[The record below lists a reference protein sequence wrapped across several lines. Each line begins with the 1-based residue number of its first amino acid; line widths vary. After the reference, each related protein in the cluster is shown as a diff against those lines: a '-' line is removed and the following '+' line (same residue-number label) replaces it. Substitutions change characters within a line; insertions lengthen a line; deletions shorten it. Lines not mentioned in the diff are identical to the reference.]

1 MKNKTSDNNKNKG
14 SKLWQSGGSTLHP
27 LVEEYTVGTDYTT
40 DGMLLPYDL
49 QASKAHAQMLKKIGV
64 LSAQELRDIEKGL
77 AEIQTLWEKGSFQI
91 TRAQEDGHTAI
102 EQYLT
107 EHYNDAGKKIHT
119 GRSRN
124 DQSLVMSR
132 LFMKERLTRI
142 DAQIQTLAKTFKR
155 RAVATKS
162 PMPGYTH
169 LQKAMPT
176 SVATW
181 LSLFAEAFTDTRIL
195 LASARNVI
203 DQNPLG
209 SASGFGINGLKLDR
223 AHTTK
228 SLSFAKT
235 QDNPL
240 YCGMSRGYFETIAL
254 APLGNIMF
262 IAGRFASDM
271 LLFTMQEFGFFS
283 LPQSFTT
290 GSSIMPQK
298 RNYDVFEIMRGNVK
312 VFRGYEQQIRQI
324 IEGMNSNYHRDLQ
337 LTKLPFIEAIKLCET
352 TLALLIEIVPQIE
365 IHTDKLAEA
374 MTPDIFATDEVYKL
388 VQKGATFRD
397 AYRTVKDNIYAVK

>member
-1 MKNKTSDNNKNKG
+1 MKKDRAPKA
-14 SKLWQSGGSTLHP
+14 SKLWQSGGTTLHP
-27 LVEEYTVGTDYTT
+27 LVEEYTVGTDYLT
-40 DGMLLPYDL
+40 DRMLLPYDL
-49 QASKAHAQMLKKIGV
+49 QASKAHAQMLKRMGV

-77 AEIQTLWEKGSFQI
+77 AEIQTLWAKDAFSI

-107 EHYNDAGKKIHT
+107 EHYGEAGKKIHT

-124 DQSLVMSR
+124 DQSLVMTR
-132 LFMKERLTRI
+132 LFMKEKIAHI
-142 DAQIQTLAKTFKR
+142 DAQAKTLSHVFKR
-155 RAVATKS
+155 KASSTKS

-181 LSLFAEAFTDTRIL
+181 LSLFADALIDTRTL
-195 LASARNVI
+195 LTAARAVI

-209 SASGFGINGLKLDR
+209 SASGFGIGSFPLDR
-223 AHTTK
+223 AFTTK
-228 SLSFAKT
+228 TLGFAKT
-235 QDNPL
+235 QENPL

-283 LPQSFTT
+283 LPPSFTT

-298 RNYDVFEIMRGNVK
+298 RNYDLFEIMRGNVK

-337 LTKLPFIEAIKLCET
+337 LTKQPFVDAITMCEK
-352 TLALLIEIVPQIE
+352 TLALLIEVVPQIE
-365 IHTDKLAEA
+365 IHTDALDKS

-388 VQKGATFRD
+388 VKKGATFRD
-397 AYRTVKDNIYAVK
+397 AYRTVKENIYGSR